1 MSFYDTTPTG
11 RILNRFTKGTCGEKK
26 IKQEQENFIHFTYCF
41 LIFSQDINTIDE
53 ILMSA
58 FMQYMK
64 QVFSV
69 CTAIFVFVTVCPMG
83 AFLLPFLGMFYKKQ
97 YDFYSQ
103 SNRELQ
109 RIDSVY
115 KSPTFALFSE
125 ALNGFW

>member
-1 MSFYDTTPTG
+1 MIQLQQEEFLIDSPKV
-11 RILNRFTKGTCGEKK
+11 RTCGEKN
-26 IKQEQENFIHFTYCF
+26 QTRTETFYTFYLF
-41 LIFSQDINTIDE
+41 FFFSCQDINTIDE
-53 ILMSA
+53 ALMSA
-58 FMQYMK
+58 FMQYM
-64 QVFSV
+64 QCVFYV